1 MRSKILFSLFFVFLF
16 SFSLVS
22 AANPS
27 EVIINEIAWMG
38 GISSA
43 NDEWIELYNNTES
56 PINLE
61 EWLLKAD
68 DGTPEINLTGTI
80 SAKGFYLLE
89 RTDDETVPEVPAN
102 LIYKGALEND
112 GENLKLYDNFVN
124 LIDEVN
130 CQNGWFSGD
139 NKTKQTM
146 ERMNPA
152 ISGNNTSNWQT
163 SKNPGGTPKSKNSL
177 FPLQQS
183 REVTEETKQE
193 IQEES
198 EPKVYPLNI
207 FINEILPSPEGADSE
222 NEWLELFNENDFEVE
237 LSGWKIQD
245 TIGSITTYTFPEGT
259 KIGPKD
265 FLVLSRPT
273 TKITLNNSN
282 EGLLLI
288 KPDGDILDKVTY
300 EKAPRGQSY
309 NRTESGWAWSTIL
322 TQGAANIISVP
333 QPQKEKTQGE
343 KPKTELPKD
352 ESAADSKTK
361 KVIAK
366 IGENL
371 PKSPNSLII
380 LLIALGIAISSAIV
394 VLIIKKKTET
404 EE

>member
-1 MRSKILFSLFFVFLF
+1 MKQLIFIGILFIILVAGFLVWSYQGEEDIGNELEKADLIRLSNPRPNQIIENPLFIKGEARGLWFFEASFPIKLFDENNFLLGITVAQALGNWMTEDFVQF
-16 SFSLVS
+16 SATLPLAVS
-22 AANPS
+22 STKKGVLILEKDNPS
-27 EVIINEIAWMG
+27 GLPENA
-38 GISSA
+38 
-43 NDEWIELYNNTES
+43 DEL
-56 PINLE
+56 
-61 EWLLKAD
+61 
-68 DGTPEINLTGTI
+68 
-80 SAKGFYLLE
+80 
-89 RTDDETVPEVPAN
+89 RVPVDF
-102 LIYKGALEND
+102 K
-112 GENLKLYDNFVN
+112 
-124 LIDEVN
+124 
-130 CQNGWFSGD
+130 
-139 NKTKQTM
+139 
-146 ERMNPA
+146 
-152 ISGNNTSNWQT
+152 
-163 SKNPGGTPKSKNSL
+163 
-177 FPLQQS
+177 
-183 REVTEETKQE
+183 EVTEETKQE

-288 KPDGDILDKVTY
+288 KPDGNILDKVTY

-309 NRTESGWAWSTIL
+309 NRMGSHWDWSTVL